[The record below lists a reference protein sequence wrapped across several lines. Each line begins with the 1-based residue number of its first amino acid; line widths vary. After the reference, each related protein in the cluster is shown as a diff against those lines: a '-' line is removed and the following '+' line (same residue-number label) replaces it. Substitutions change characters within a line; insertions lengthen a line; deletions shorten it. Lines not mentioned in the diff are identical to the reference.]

1 MSGFLVVGL
10 FLVLCVAGIPIA
22 VSMALASI
30 PFVIAGGVPL
40 NLVAHRMINQLNSFP
55 LLAVPMFILA
65 ANLMNT
71 AGITNRLFSLARIL
85 VGGFRGGLAQVNIF
99 ASLIFSGISG
109 AALADVGGLGN
120 IEIKAMREQ
129 GYSAEDA
136 AAITVASATIGPI
149 FPPSIPLILYGS
161 VAEVSGV
168 RLLISG
174 IVPGI
179 LIAAALMVMVSVIAR
194 KKNYP
199 RDTERL
205 TGKQALR
212 TAVEAIPA
220 ALTPALLLG
229 GLLGGWFSPTEIA
242 AVTVFYALFLGTV
255 VYREISWND
264 VVKMCGETVRST
276 ATIMFVVAAAALF
289 AYVLTIM
296 QLPQAVTAGLLGL
309 SKNPLVLLLMAN
321 VILLVAGMILESIA
335 AIMILTPILAPALT
349 MAGVDPVHLGLV
361 VVFNLMIGLLTP
373 PVGMS
378 LYMVS
383 VVGKVPVEK
392 VVKATIPYYI
402 PLVIALAAVTAF
414 PQISTWLPNLI
425 FNK

>member
-1 MSGFLVVGL
+1 MSGFLVIG
-10 FLVLCVAGIPIA
+10 FFIILCVAGIPIA

-30 PFVIAGGVPL
+30 PFVLLGNVPL

-71 AGITNRLFSLARIL
+71 SGITNRLFSLARIL
-85 VGGFRGGLAQVNIF
+85 VGGFRGGLAQVNIL

-120 IEIKAMREQ
+120 IEIKAMKEQ
-129 GYSAEDA
+129 GYAMEDA
-136 AAITVASATIGPI
+136 AAITIASATIGPI
-149 FPPSIPLILYGS
+149 FPPSIPLIIYGS

-174 IVPGI
+174 VVPGI
-179 LIAAALMVMVSVIAR
+179 LIAIALMIMVAIIAR

-205 TGKQALR
+205 TGRQAFRL
-212 TAVEAIPA
+212 AIDAFPA
-220 ALTPALLLG
+220 ALTPVFMLSGLLLG
-229 GLLGGWFSPTEIA
+229 FFSPTEVA
-242 AVTVFYALFLGTV
+242 AITVFYALFLGVV
-255 VYREISWND
+255 VYRELKLKDI
-264 VVKMCGETVRST
+264 VKMCKETVRST
-276 ATIMFVVAAAALF
+276 ATIMFIVAAAALF
-289 AYVLTIM
+289 AYVMTIM
-296 QLPQAVTAGLLGL
+296 RLPQLITSGLLGL
-309 SKNPLVLLLMAN
+309 TKNPLLLLGLAN
-321 VILLVAGMILESIA
+321 VILLIAGMILEPIA

-349 MAGVDPVHLGLV
+349 SAGVDPVHLGLV

-383 VVGKVPVEK
+383 VISKVPVER

-402 PLVIALAAVTAF
+402 PLLVALALVTIF
-414 PQISTWLPNLI
+414 PPLATWLPNLI

>member
-1 MSGFLVVGL
+1 MSGLFVIGL

-22 VSMALASI
+22 ASMALASI
-30 PFVIAGGVPL
+30 PFVLVDGVPL
-40 NLVAHRMINQLNSFP
+40 NLIAHRMINQLNSFP

-71 AGITNRLFSLARIL
+71 SGITNRLFSLARIL

-120 IEIKAMREQ
+120 IEIKAMKEQ

-149 FPPSIPLILYGS
+149 FPPSIPLIIYGS
-161 VAEVSGV
+161 VAEVSGI

-179 LIAAALMVMVSVIAR
+179 LIAIALMAMVAVIAR

-205 TGKQALR
+205 TGRQALKI
-212 TAVEAIPA
+212 TVEALPA
-220 ALTPALLLG
+220 AFTPVLLLG
-229 GLLGGWFSPTEIA
+229 GLLLGFFSPTEIA
-242 AVTVFYALFLGTV
+242 AITVFYALFLGTV
-255 VYREISWND
+255 VYRELKWKDI
-264 VVKMCGETVRST
+264 VRMCQETVRST

-289 AYVLTIM
+289 AYVMTIM
-296 QLPQAVTAGLLGL
+296 QLPQAVTEGLLCL
-309 SKNPLVLLLMAN
+309 SKNPLVLLLLVN
-321 VILLVAGMILESIA
+321 VVLLVAGMILESIA
-335 AIMILTPILAPALT
+335 AIMILTPILAPALIS
-349 MAGVDPVHLGLV
+349 AGVDPVHLGLV

-392 VVKATIPYYI
+392 VIKASIPYYI
-402 PLVIALAAVTAF
+402 PLILALAAVTVF
-414 PQISTWLPNLI
+414 PQLSTWLPNLI
-425 FNK
+425 FSK

>member
-1 MSGFLVVGL
+1 MSGFLVIGL
-10 FLVLCVAGIPIA
+10 FLVLSVAGIPIA
-22 VSMALASI
+22 VSMALSAL
-30 PFVIAGGVPL
+30 PFIIADGVPL
-40 NLVAHRMINQLNSFP
+40 NLVAHRMMNQLNSFP

-71 AGITNRLFSLARIL
+71 SGITNRLFSLARVL
-85 VGGFRGGLAQVNIF
+85 VGGFRGGLAHVNIF

-136 AAITVASATIGPI
+136 AAVTVASATIGPI
-149 FPPSIPLILYGS
+149 FPPSIPLIIYGS

-174 IVPGI
+174 VVPGI
-179 LIAAALMVMVSVIAR
+179 LIAAALMFTVAIIAR

-205 TGKQALR
+205 KGKAALKL
-212 TAVEAIPA
+212 ALDAFPA
-220 ALTPALLLG
+220 ALTPVFLLG
-229 GLLGGWFSPTEIA
+229 GLLLGFFSPTEVA
-242 AVTVFYALFLGTV
+242 AITVFYALFLGLV
-255 VYREISWND
+255 VYRELKWPDI
-264 VVKMCGETVRST
+264 VRMCAETVRST

-289 AYVLTIM
+289 AYVLTIL
-296 QLPQAVTAGLLGL
+296 QLPQAMTEGLLGL
-309 SKNPLVLLLMAN
+309 TKNPLALLGMAN
-321 VILLVAGMILESIA
+321 VILLIAGMILEPIA

-349 MAGVDPVHLGLV
+349 SAGVDPVHLGLV

-383 VVGKVPVEK
+383 VVGKVPVER
-392 VVKATIPYYI
+392 VVKATLPYYL
-402 PLVIALAAVTAF
+402 PLLLALIAVTAF
-414 PQISTWLPNLI
+414 PALSTWLPNLI

>member
-1 MSGFLVVGL
+1 MGGIVVVSL
-10 FLVLCVAGIPIA
+10 FVLLCVAGIPIA
-22 VSMALASI
+22 VAMAAAAL
-30 PFVIAGGVPL
+30 PFVFLQGLPL
-40 NLVAHRMINQLNSFP
+40 NVVAHRMINQLNSFP

-71 AGITNRLFSLARIL
+71 SGITLRLFSLARIL

-149 FPPSIPLILYGS
+149 FPPSIPLIIYGS

-174 IVPGI
+174 VVPGI
-179 LIAAALMVMVSVIAR
+179 LIAAALMGMVSFIAR

-205 TGKQALR
+205 TGKQAAKL
-212 TAVEAIPA
+212 ALDALPA
-220 ALTPALLLG
+220 ALTPVLMLG
-229 GLLGGWFSPTEIA
+229 GLLMGWFSPTEIA
-242 AVTVFYALFLGTV
+242 AVTVFYALFLGVV
-255 VYREISWND
+255 VYRELTWKDI
-264 VVKMCGETVRST
+264 VRMCAETVRST
-276 ATIMFVVAAAALF
+276 ATIMFVVASAALF
-289 AYVLTIM
+289 AYVITIM
-296 QLPQAVTAGLLGL
+296 QLPQAITAGLLGL
-309 SKNPLVLLLMAN
+309 TKNPLLLLALAN
-321 VILLVAGMILESIA
+321 VILLIAGMVLEPIA

-349 MAGVDPVHLGLV
+349 RAGVDPVHLGLV

-392 VVKATIPYYI
+392 VVKASIPYYI
-402 PLVIALAAVTAF
+402 PLLLSLIVVTVF
-414 PQISTWLPNLI
+414 PQLSTWLPNLI

>member
-1 MSGFLVVGL
+1 MSGFLVIAL
-10 FLVLCVAGIPIA
+10 FLLLCVAGIPIA
-22 VSMALASI
+22 VAMALSAI
-30 PFVIAGGVPL
+30 PFVLAGGIPL

-71 AGITNRLFSLARIL
+71 SGITNRLFAFARVL

-120 IEIKAMREQ
+120 IEIKAMKEQ

-174 IVPGI
+174 VVPGI
-179 LIAAALMVMVSVIAR
+179 LIATTLMVMVSILAHR
-194 KKNYP
+194 RNYP
-199 RDTERL
+199 RDTQRL
-205 TGKQALR
+205 TGKEALR
-212 TAVEAIPA
+212 LAVETLPA
-220 ALTPALLLG
+220 AFTPIFMLG
-229 GLLGGWFSPTEIA
+229 GLLLGWFSPTEIA
-242 AVTVFYALFLGTV
+242 SVTVFYALFLGLV
-255 VYREISWND
+255 VYRELSWGD
-264 VVKMCGETVRST
+264 IIRMCKETVRST
-276 ATIMFVVAAAALF
+276 ATIMFVVASAALF

-296 QLPQAVTAGLLGL
+296 QLPQTITSGLLCL
-309 SKNPLVLLLMAN
+309 SKNPLALLFLVN
-321 VILLVAGMILESIA
+321 VILLVAGMILEPIA

-349 MAGVDPVHLGLV
+349 QAGVDPVHLGLV

-392 VVKATIPYYI
+392 VIKASMPYYI
-402 PLVIALAAVTAF
+402 PLLLSLVVVTVF
-414 PQISTWLPNLI
+414 PQLSTWLPNLI